1 MFNKFDLMNK
11 LNQLEISITKSYIS
25 SNFNWQIPPP
35 VFLKPNIGR
44 GSRGIKKVFSK
55 SQYQIYKEEN
65 FRKGDILIQPIFSG
79 IEYTVGVLSNTNN
92 KIISIS
98 PKRIIRKNGIT
109 INAVTEN
116 NTIIDKLAI
125 EITKHL
131 EPRGPFNIQLFVTKE
146 NRPIVFEI
154 NPRFST
160 TLVLSIEA
168 GIDEV
173 DLLVIIIH
181 AESKQYYAKEGS
193 LYRIIRL
200 YKKIKVGYFNYCTPS
215 WGNYLRKTYIVQ
227 RINLTILSR
236 NPIVNQFECET
247 LNFEKLD

>member
-1 MFNKFDLMNK
+1 MERRILISGLGGSLFPYLNDKLVEKNYDIYYVDSNPELKFIYPNLKLYISPLVTEKKYLDFITTIIKKHQINIYVPLIDEELIVAKNIEEVIPNLKVLIPSRSFIELCLNKFDLMNK

-79 IEYTVGVLSNTNN
+79 IEYTVGVLSNPNN

-98 PKRIIRKNGIT
+98 PKRVIRKNGIT

-125 EITKHL
+125 EITKH
-131 EPRGPFNIQLFVTKE
+131 
-146 NRPIVFEI
+146 
-154 NPRFST
+154 
-160 TLVLSIEA
+160 
-168 GIDEV
+168 
-173 DLLVIIIH
+173 
-181 AESKQYYAKEGS
+181 
-193 LYRIIRL
+193 
-200 YKKIKVGYFNYCTPS
+200 
-215 WGNYLRKTYIVQ
+215 
-227 RINLTILSR
+227 
-236 NPIVNQFECET
+236 
-247 LNFEKLD
+247 